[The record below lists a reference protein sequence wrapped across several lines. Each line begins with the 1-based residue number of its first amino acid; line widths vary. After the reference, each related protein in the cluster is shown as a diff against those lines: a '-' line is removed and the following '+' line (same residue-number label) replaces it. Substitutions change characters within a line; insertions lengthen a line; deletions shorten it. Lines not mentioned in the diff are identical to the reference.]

1 MRGRK
6 TLNIEVAMP
15 RALGREGIEVVR
27 LSAEHGELR
36 LSPTRRN
43 LRIGD
48 RLELLPGYADLTTVL
63 HDEFYGFRRGRLEAI
78 LPIEARG
85 KITWKEK

>member
-1 MRGRK
+1 VLR
-6 TLNIEVAMP
+6 
-15 RALGREGIEVVR
+15 REGVEIVR

-36 LSPTRRN
+36 LAPAAQD

-48 RLELLPGYADLTTVL
+48 RLEILPGYADLTTVL
-63 HDEFYGFRRGRLEAI
+63 HDVFYGFRGDRLEAI

-85 KITWKEK
+85 KLA